1 MIPFYFSIGGLNVAI
16 IDVIVL
22 IALIIAIIVGAV
34 RGFAKQ
40 ILGILGLVAAVII
53 AYFICEPIAEF
64 VKTTFPKIQEAIS
77 SWIATVSGLG
87 DIAQLTPENAEEIL
101 NNSEIPVF
109 LHGLVINLVNES
121 KILEIIPTLTDL
133 AIKAMTFVVLVIVL
147 LIAFAI
153 FKKLFLWIAKLKF
166 IRPVDKT
173 LGAIFSVLV
182 CVIILIIVFALL
194 LMVAQDFTVN
204 LLEPTITE
212 GVTFESLTSKLLGL
226 VLQLP
231 FISNLITM
239 GF

>member
-16 IDVIVL
+16 IDLIVL
-22 IALIIAIIVGAV
+22 IVLIIAIIVGAV

-53 AYFICEPIAEF
+53 AYFICEPVAEF
-64 VKTTFPKIQEAIS
+64 VKTTFPKISEAIS
-77 SWIATVSGLG
+77 SWIASISGLG

-173 LGAIFSVLV
+173 LGAIFGVLV

-194 LMVAQDFTVN
+194 LMIAQDFTVN

-231 FISNLITM
+231 FISNLIAM